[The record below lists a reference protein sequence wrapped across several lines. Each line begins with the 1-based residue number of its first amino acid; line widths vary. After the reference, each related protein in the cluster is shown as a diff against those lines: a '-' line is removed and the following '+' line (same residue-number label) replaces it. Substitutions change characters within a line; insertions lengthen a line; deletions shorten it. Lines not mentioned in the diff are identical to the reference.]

1 MYLVHVHVQ
10 PPVHGV
16 LLPSGTADAVAAC
29 GRDVTGVEHVV
40 VHADTHPHPVIGVY
54 ISAATLKAAEETA
67 VTLWHHTLLH
77 HHWLHPWTL
86 LRAEVPLIPIDA
98 DRPGMS

>member
-29 GRDVTGVEHVV
+29 GRDVNGVEHVV

-54 ISAATLKAAEETA
+54 ISAATLQAAEETA
-67 VTLWHHTLLH
+67 VTLWRRTLDD
-77 HHWLHPWTL
+77 HHWLHSWTL

-98 DRPGMS
+98 DWPL

>member
-10 PPVHGV
+10 SPMNGV

-29 GRDVTGVEHVV
+29 ARDVAGVEHVA
-40 VHADTHPHPVIGVY
+40 VHADSHPHPVIGVY
-54 ISAATLKAAEETA
+54 VSAATLKAAEETA
-67 VTLWHHTLLH
+67 VALWRRALED
-77 HHWLHPWTL
+77 HHWLRSWTL

-98 DRPGMS
+98 DWPV